1 MYYIHVYVTQIKC
14 FIFPLNCRSSE
25 VSCVCARALRVPN
38 CQRLCAGP
46 ECKKRA

>member
-1 MYYIHVYVTQIKC
+1 MYYIYVTQITC

-25 VSCVCARALRVPN
+25 VSCVCACAIRAPDY
-38 CQRLCAGP
+38 QRLCAGP